1 MSGYLYSEQHRVPE
15 ARQVT
20 DEAVERFDDVF
31 EVEPGLMTVHVV
43 QQVFPNWDTLRIV
56 ASRHD
61 HLEWMHRHWATTVV
75 SGQRLLDELDENRD
89 GSTTAGTS

>member
-1 MSGYLYSEQHRVPE
+1 MSTYRYSEQHRPPE

-20 DEAVERFDDVF
+20 EVAVERFEDVF
-31 EVEPGLMTVHVV
+31 EVDPSLMTAHVV

-61 HLEWMHRHWATTVV
+61 HLEWMHRHWAAKVV
-75 SGQRLLDELDENRD
+75 SGQRLLDELDD
-89 GSTTAGTS
+89 

>member
-1 MSGYLYSEQHRVPE
+1 MSTYRYSEQHSRPE

-20 DEAVERFDDVF
+20 EVAVERFEDVF
-31 EVEPGLMTVHVV
+31 EVDPSLMTAHVV

-61 HLEWMHRHWATTVV
+61 HLEWMHRHWAAKVV
-75 SGQRLLDELDENRD
+75 SGQQLLDELDD
-89 GSTTAGTS
+89 